1 VLIIK
6 LRRQYGGYELMMPD
20 KTSDPTRKTMGS
32 ILSF

>member
-6 LRRQYGGYELMMPD
+6 LRRQVEDTSLMPD